1 MNSIYHTNKLKK
13 KTHITSS
20 TDEAKASDS
29 IQHWFWT
36 NTQNTGNRGKLGE
49 LNMHIR
55 KKSLQITLYLMVKA
69 SAFPSKSEQS
79 EMSVLILL
87 IQHSIRSSI

>member
-36 NTQNTGNRGKLGE
+36 NTLKTLGIEGNFV
-49 LNMHIR
+49 N
-55 KKSLQITLYLMVKA
+55 
-69 SAFPSKSEQS
+69 
-79 EMSVLILL
+79 LICTYAKYPY
-87 IQHSIRSSI
+87 R